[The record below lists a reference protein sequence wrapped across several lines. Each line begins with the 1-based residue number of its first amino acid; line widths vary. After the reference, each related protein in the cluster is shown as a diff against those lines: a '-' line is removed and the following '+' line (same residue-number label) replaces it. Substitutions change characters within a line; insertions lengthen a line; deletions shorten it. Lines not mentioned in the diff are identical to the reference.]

1 MLHILLG
8 FELCIADNWLSSL
21 INLQILKKS
30 SPCSPCSLLCIIFN
44 ISPGAI
50 LFCDLSVII
59 HRKYVL
65 LPSLP
70 ALSTVNAAA
79 CLLMLLITK
88 FALLPLSAERSSQQ
102 EPRQQQFSGMSWIDN
117 NDGTIQV
124 QNNNGGVATSWTRR
138 RFQPNWITQR
148 NGDIT
153 RVILSISA
161 SLLLYSCFNE
171 LFVVNS

>member
-1 MLHILLG
+1 
-8 FELCIADNWLSSL
+8 
-21 INLQILKKS
+21 
-30 SPCSPCSLLCIIFN
+30 
-44 ISPGAI
+44 
-50 LFCDLSVII
+50 
-59 HRKYVL
+59 
-65 LPSLP
+65 
-70 ALSTVNAAA
+70 
-79 CLLMLLITK
+79 
-88 FALLPLSAERSSQQ
+88 
-102 EPRQQQFSGMSWIDN
+102 MSWIDN

-161 SLLLYSCFNE
+161 GLLLYSCFNE